1 VERRRGGDLRG
12 DAPRGSRAT
21 GALMGVRK
29 RRDRLVVF
37 RLTQEEYRRLQRESS
52 RNGARSLSDYT
63 RARLLEADRAGALSA
78 RQVEKRLA
86 RFDERLDEVQKVL
99 RQVARLVKKISEM

>member
-1 VERRRGGDLRG
+1 
-12 DAPRGSRAT
+12 
-21 GALMGVRK
+21 MGVRK

-63 RARLLEADRAGALSA
+63 RARLLEAGEQAAG
-78 RQVEKRLA
+78 RRIEKRLA
-86 RFDERLDEVQKVL
+86 RFDERLEEVQTVL

>member
-1 VERRRGGDLRG
+1 
-12 DAPRGSRAT
+12 
-21 GALMGVRK
+21 MGVRK

-63 RARLLEADRAGALSA
+63 RARLLQPDREAAMSKRI
-78 RQVEKRLA
+78 EERLA
-86 RFDERLDEVQKVL
+86 RFDERLDEVHAVL
-99 RQVARLVKKISEM
+99 RHVARLVKKISET